1 MQEENGYHYFV
12 RNALYNLTKESENG
26 TYSSSQTRFIE
37 YLNENYGTANKQ
49 GYGKI
54 PVSFEYKISLRE
66 AYRLNVVIRK
76 LGLEISK
83 LKEVRRGVVC
93 ITLKRIRN

>member
-1 MQEENGYHYFV
+1 MQQAESYHYFV

-26 TYSSSQTRFIE
+26 TYSSSQTEFIK

-66 AYRLNVVIRK
+66 AYRLNVPLRK
-76 LGLEISK
+76 LGLEVSR

-93 ITLKRIRN
+93 ITLKRIKK